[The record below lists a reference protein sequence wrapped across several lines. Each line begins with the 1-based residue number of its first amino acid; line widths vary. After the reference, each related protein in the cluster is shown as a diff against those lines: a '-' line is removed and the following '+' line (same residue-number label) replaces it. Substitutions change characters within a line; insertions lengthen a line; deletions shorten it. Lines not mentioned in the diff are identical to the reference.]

1 MENNSNNNLSKFA
14 IPLVAVVII
23 IVAVVAI
30 YASTNNSTTT
40 ITPSQNS
47 TETQDTTQQA
57 ADEQSSEYKD
67 GIYSA
72 QGTYVSPGGSR
83 EIGLTITLEN
93 GVVTDTTF
101 EGNAQDPQSKRF
113 QGEFGDNYAPLIV
126 GKDINDVTLTKVS
139 GSSLT
144 PKGFT
149 DALEKIKTQA
159 QS

>member
-1 MENNSNNNLSKFA
+1 MENTSNNNLSKFA
-14 IPLVAVVII
+14 LPVVAVVII
-23 IVAVVAI
+23 IIAVVAV
-30 YASTNNSTTT
+30 YASTNNSTS
-40 ITPSQNS
+40 TPAQTNQESQV
-47 TETQDTTQQA
+47 TTQPA
-57 ADEQSSEYKD
+57 TDEASAEYKD

-72 QGTYVSPGGSR
+72 QGSYVSPGGPR

-93 GVVTDTTF
+93 GMVTDTTF
-101 EGNAQDPQSKRF
+101 EGNAEDPQSKRF

-126 GKDINDVTLTKVS
+126 GKDIDDVELTKVS